1 MIKKLFKFITRRVTV
16 MLLLL
21 FNLAFIVYT
30 LYSTSLVSNF
40 VAFSMTLVSYA
51 VVVYVV
57 SCNKKTDYKLIWS
70 MAILFFPIFGGLLYL
85 LIRSDKVEQKYN
97 ELDSYIFEKNRELIR
112 KEENSCDRVIEV
124 CPQREGLV
132 RYLDRMG
139 FPAYYKNEIE
149 YFSCGEE
156 MLEAMKREL
165 EKAEKYIFLEY
176 FIIEEGFFWGSLLEI
191 LKRKSENG
199 VTVRVIFDDVGCLTR
214 LSPDYGNKLEKM
226 GIECAVFNRIRP
238 LVTSVQNN
246 RDHRKITVIDG
257 KVAFTGGVNLAD
269 EYINRGCKLG
279 RWKDCGI
286 LVRGGS
292 AREFAISFLRMW
304 EISRIN
310 KPLGKRIKDD
320 DFSLFSDFI
329 DSKTETEKK
338 GNAAVQFYC
347 TSPLD
352 SEKIAESVYMKMI
365 NGARK
370 YLYIFTPY
378 LIIDD
383 NILSALELSAKSGVD
398 VRIITPG
405 VGDKKFV
412 HLTTRSYYRDLI
424 SAGVKIYEYKEGFV
438 HSKTFVSDD
447 EITTVGTVNLDYR
460 SLYLHFECG
469 AVIYGKEGAECAK
482 NDFLKTVEI
491 SKEISLDDCKDS
503 WRIRR
508 LKNIYRLFAPLM

>member
-1 MIKKLFKFITRRVTV
+1 MGTTKDKIKSPLTKGVAKVPVVMQMEALECGAASLTMILAYYGKWIPLEQVRADCGVSRDGSNAKNVLKAARSYGLVAKGYRYEPDELKKNGKFPCIIHWNFNHFVVLNGFKGNKAVLNDPAKGTYSVPMETFDNSFTGICL
-16 MLLLL
+16 M
-21 FNLAFIVYT
+21 FEPSENFQPGGKPKSMLAFAKEKMKGVGVAVVFTIVT
-30 LYSTSLVSNF
+30 TVISSLIGIINP
-40 VAFSMTLVSYA
+40 AFS
-51 VVVYVV
+51 
-57 SCNKKTDYKLIWS
+57 
-70 MAILFFPIFGGLLYL
+70 
-85 LIRSDKVEQKYN
+85 
-97 ELDSYIFEKNRELIR
+97 
-112 KEENSCDRVIEV
+112 
-124 CPQREGLV
+124 
-132 RYLDRMG
+132 
-139 FPAYYKNEIE
+139 
-149 YFSCGEE
+149 
-156 MLEAMKREL
+156 
-165 EKAEKYIFLEY
+165 
-176 FIIEEGFFWGSLLEI
+176 
-191 LKRKSENG
+191 
-199 VTVRVIFDDVGCLTR
+199 
-214 LSPDYGNKLEKM
+214 
-226 GIECAVFNRIRP
+226 RI
-238 LVTSVQNN
+238 
-246 RDHRKITVIDG
+246 
-257 KVAFTGGVNLAD
+257 
-269 EYINRGCKLG
+269 
-279 RWKDCGI
+279 
-286 LVRGGS
+286 
-292 AREFAISFLRMW
+292 
-304 EISRIN
+304 
-310 KPLGKRIKDD
+310 
-320 DFSLFSDFI
+320 FI